1 MKPGNVFA
9 APQMVQVAVVISP
22 PSSSDIKILRIIL
35 FEVAAKSA
43 SRFFHSATML
53 TSLLH
58 PLTRGRNASLAYD
71 VLP

>member
-43 SRFFHSATML
+43 SRFFHSATMCF
-53 TSLLH
+53 H
-58 PLTRGRNASLAYD
+58 AHVFASSSDAWS
-71 VLP
+71 